1 MEQEKLFEI
10 FKIAIDK
17 EHEAYEFYTKAA
29 QNTKD
34 TEAKALFEKFA
45 LVELEHEKA
54 LQDKYRKMKE
64 KYIV

>member
-17 EHEAYEFYTKAA
+17 EHEACEFYTKAA

-34 TEAKALFEKFA
+34 AEAKTLFEKFA
-45 LVELEHEKA
+45 LVELEHERA
-54 LQDKYRKMKE
+54 LQETYRRMKE

>member
-17 EHEAYEFYTKAA
+17 EHEASEFYTKAA

-34 TEAKALFEKFA
+34 AEAKALFEKFA
-45 LVELEHEKA
+45 SVELEHERA
-54 LQDKYRKMKE
+54 LQETYMRINA